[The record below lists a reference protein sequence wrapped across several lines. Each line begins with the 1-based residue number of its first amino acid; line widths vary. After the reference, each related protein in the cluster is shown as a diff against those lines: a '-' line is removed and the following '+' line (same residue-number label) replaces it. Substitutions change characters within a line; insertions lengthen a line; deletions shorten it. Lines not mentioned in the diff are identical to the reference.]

1 MKDFNSQIILGIDPG
16 THRMGWGIIQA
27 EKRKA
32 KYLDCGVVE
41 ERKDTK
47 PEQLLAVYKGL
58 SALVEKYRPEMIGI
72 EKLFFMKNQTTAM
85 AVAEARGVVLLLAAE
100 NNIPVVEVAPTEVK
114 QCVTGYG
121 QADKK
126 AVTKMVKLILG
137 TNELKV
143 LDDATDALAIAI
155 SAMILK

>member
-1 MKDFNSQIILGIDPG
+1 MKDFNSKIILGIDPG
-16 THRMGWGIIQA
+16 THRMGWGVILA
-27 EKRKA
+27 EKRKSI
-32 KYLDCGVVE
+32 YIDCGVIE

-47 PEQLLAVYKGL
+47 PEQLLAIYKGL
-58 SALVEKYRPEMIGI
+58 SDMIIKHKPELMGV

-85 AVAEARGVVLLLAAE
+85 AVAEARGIILLLAAE
-100 NNIPVVEVAPTEVK
+100 HGIPVVEVAPTEVK

-137 TNELKV
+137 VDKLKV
-143 LDDATDALAIAI
+143 VDDATDALAIAI
-155 SAMILK
+155 SAQILG